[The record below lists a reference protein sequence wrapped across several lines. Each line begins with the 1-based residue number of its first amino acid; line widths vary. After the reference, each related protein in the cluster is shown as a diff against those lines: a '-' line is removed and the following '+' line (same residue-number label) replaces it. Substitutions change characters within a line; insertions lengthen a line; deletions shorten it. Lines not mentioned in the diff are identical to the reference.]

1 MSLTASPFD
10 PTTGELLTVYR
21 DAYLRDDLSAG
32 HTKLVD
38 AYLKKNATLGTQT
51 WQRFHEMAQTGEQVQ
66 AVGWMERQLNLV
78 RTSAGRTR
86 RQAASLVAATVL
98 IGGAVFAGTATPTTL
113 AAALPLA
120 EEAPAAATG
129 AMRMMTVHGKI
140 LDENGR
146 PLIGATVFEKSTH
159 KAVSTNADGEYA
171 LLVAAGRP
179 TTLAYGYGGYTDE
192 EVQFNGRS
200 VENVTLV
207 PNYDAP
213 TKPARKHKRWFF
225 FN

>member
-1 MSLTASPFD
+1 MSLTASPFN
-10 PTTGELLTVYR
+10 PTTGELLPVYR
-21 DAYLRDDLSAG
+21 DAYLRGDLSAG

-38 AYLKKNATLGTQT
+38 AHLKKNAALGTQT

-66 AVGWMERQLNLV
+66 AVGWMQRQLNLV

-86 RQAASLVAATVL
+86 RQAATLVAATVL
-98 IGGAVFAGTATPTTL
+98 VGGAVFAGTTTPTE
-113 AAALPLA
+113 ALPTA
-120 EEAPAAATG
+120 AEAPNATAS
-129 AMRMMTVHGKI
+129 AMRMTTVRGKI

-146 PLIGATVFEKSTH
+146 PLIGATVFEKSTR

-171 LLVAAGRP
+171 MLVPAGRP

-213 TKPARKHKRWFF
+213 AKPARKAKRWFF